1 MKAEYLNDERDPRL
15 EDYRDVKESRWLRE
29 RGVFL
34 VEGRTAVRTLLAA
47 TGFELRSVLLT
58 ESARAEIEPDWQAA
72 AKRGSRGEPCP
83 AFVVPRVTMD
93 RLAGVRFHQG
103 CIAAARV
110 PPAVR
115 VEELLQAGAR
125 KLLVLEDLTDPDN
138 IGACFRNA
146 LAFGFDAVL
155 LTPNCAPPLYRK
167 AIRTSMGAILRLPF
181 ARLAQDLEDLV
192 GLRARGFELLGLTP
206 DADALELEQ
215 FCPSG
220 PLVLVLGN
228 EGAGLSARA
237 RSRVDLGLRIPMAP
251 EADSLNVATAGAIAM
266 YRIYQAAMSARAS
279 SGPD

>member
-72 AKRGSRGEPCP
+72 AKRGSQGEPCP